1 MLREAWVGDNWPVA
15 TTSCLEGERVI
26 LQFGLN
32 NISINEI
39 NDIVNIGVA
48 DVGSDDIGFE

>member
-1 MLREAWVGDNWPVA
+1 MGDNWPVA
-15 TTSCLEGERVI
+15 TTSCLEGEKVI
-26 LQFGLN
+26 LQFGLS
-32 NISINEI
+32 NISIDEI